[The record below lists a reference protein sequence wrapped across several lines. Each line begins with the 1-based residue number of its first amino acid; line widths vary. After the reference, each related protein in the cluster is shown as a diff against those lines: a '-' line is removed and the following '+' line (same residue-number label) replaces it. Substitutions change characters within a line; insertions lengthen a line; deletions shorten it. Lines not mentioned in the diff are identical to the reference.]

1 MKKIAIIG
9 SSGSIGEQTLEVVDK
24 LNNIEII
31 ALTNNKN
38 HEILNKQIR
47 KYKPKYFNINEKYLK
62 KINCSSNIQQL
73 TNEEIASLKEV
84 DLLIVASTGITGLKP
99 TIIAL
104 EAGKK
109 VAIANKESLVI
120 GGPFIKKILEEKK
133 EIGAELIPID
143 SEHSAIWQCMTG
155 ESWKTVSSLII
166 TASGGSLI
174 DKSMED
180 MNAVTPALA
189 LKHPNW
195 SMGDKITIDSATL
208 FNKALE
214 VIEANILFDISF
226 DKIHAIIHRESI
238 VHSIVNFIDGSSKA
252 QLGYPDMKIPI
263 QYAISYPEREHL
275 DSKDII
281 ELLNEKKLTFEP
293 IDQKKFPVYQLVI
306 NAAKKSD
313 GTLPALLGAD
323 EILVGAFLAGKCKF
337 GRIYEV
343 QNKIYNEWESSDQLE
358 IDNVLEAYQWGEI
371 FAQKCLVQNE

>member
-9 SSGSIGEQTLEVVDK
+9 SSGSIGQQTLEVIDK
-24 LNNIEII
+24 LKNVEII

-38 HEILNKQIR
+38 HEILNKQIK
-47 KYKPKYFNINEKYLK
+47 KYKPKYFNIDQKYLE
-62 KINCSSNIQQL
+62 KITYSSDIQQL

-84 DLLIVASTGITGLKP
+84 DMLIVASTGITGLKP

-120 GGPFIKKILEEKK
+120 GGPFIKKILKAKK
-133 EIGAELIPID
+133 GIGAELIPID

-155 ESWKTVSSLII
+155 ESWEKVSSLII

-174 DKSMED
+174 DKSIKD
-180 MNAVTPALA
+180 MNAITPKLA

-214 VIEANILFDISF
+214 VIEANILFDIPF
-226 DKIHAIIHRESI
+226 NKIHAIIHRESI

-252 QLGYPDMKIPI
+252 QLGHPDMKIPI
-263 QYAISYPEREHL
+263 QYAISYPERQHF

-281 ELLNEKKLTFEP
+281 KLLNERQLTFEP
-293 IDQKKFPVYQLVI
+293 INQKKFPIYQLVI

-313 GTLPALLGAD
+313 GALPALLGAD
-323 EILVGAFLAGKCKF
+323 EILVDAFLAGKCEF
-337 GRIYEV
+337 GKIYEV
-343 QNKIYNEWESSDQLE
+343 QNKINNEWQSSNQLE
-358 IDNVLEAYQWGEI
+358 IDNVIDAYHQGEI
-371 FAQKCLVQNE
+371 LAQKCLV